1 MKESFKMIDT
11 DNTGQITFEKL
22 KVGLKKFG
30 AILTESEIFDLMQAV
45 SINSKIIV
53 NSLNVTQQQHYY
65 YYYNNPFVPILLL
78 IVGRY

>member
-1 MKESFKMIDT
+1 LKESFKMIDS

-30 AILTESEIFDLMQAV
+30 ANLSESEIFDLMQAV
-45 SINSKIIV
+45 SSNSKIIV
-53 NSLNVTQQQHYY
+53 NSLNVTQQHYY
-65 YYYNNPFVPILLL
+65 YYNPFVPILLL